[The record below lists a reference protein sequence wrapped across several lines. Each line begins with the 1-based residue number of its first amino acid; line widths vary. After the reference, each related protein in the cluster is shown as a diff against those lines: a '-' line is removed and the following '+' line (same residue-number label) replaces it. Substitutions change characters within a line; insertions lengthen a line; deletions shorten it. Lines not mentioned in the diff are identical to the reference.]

1 MPEGPRLRTNEA
13 AELAGVKP
21 STWRDYVA
29 DGRAPKPDGRYDE
42 RSPYWFESTVD
53 DFKQHRPGRG
63 RRRAEVD
70 SSASR
75 APRRVFTP
83 EFKAQTVQEYHA
95 SGQSMRQFALA
106 HDLTQSALAT
116 WIRDAEAGKLPGS

>member
-1 MPEGPRLRTNEA
+1 MPEGPRLRTDEA
-13 AELAGVKP
+13 AERAGVAP

-29 DGRAPKPDGRYDE
+29 RDRAPKPDGHYDE

-53 DFKQHRPGRG
+53 DFMQHRPGRG
-63 RRRAEVD
+63 RRRAELG
-70 SSASR
+70 SPAPR
-75 APRRVFTP
+75 APRRAFTP

-106 HDLTQSALAT
+106 HDLTQSVLAT
-116 WIRDAEAGKLPGS
+116 WIRDAEDGKLPGS